1 MVENVYVLPDNLP
14 VPEDDG
20 ACRHLPGIELPS
32 VPLLATTG
40 EMIDVASLPGLTV
53 LYCFPR
59 TGRPGVPNPEG
70 WDLIPGA
77 RGCTPQ
83 ACSFRDHFQ
92 ELQQFDAR
100 VFGFSTQTPEEQ
112 QELVERLHLP
122 FPLLSDEHLTFVQA
136 LRLPTFTVEG
146 MTLVKR
152 LTLIVESGKII
163 KVFYPIFPPDKHV
176 NEVLAWLAQR

>member
-100 VFGFSTQTPEEQ
+100 VFGFSTQTPEVQ

-122 FPLLSDEHLTFVQA
+122 FSLLSDEHLTFVQA